1 MTGDPLLSVRD
12 ARREFGGVRAVDGV
26 SFAVAA
32 GTITGLIGP
41 NGAGKSTMLNMIA
54 GAIEPSSGSIVFDGQ
69 EIAGYPP
76 YRIARRGLS
85 RTFQTSS
92 PFSRM
97 TVLENLLAAPYPQIG
112 ESWQTLILGKRA
124 WRADEQLLLTRARA
138 LLDQFDMTPKENE
151 YAGRL
156 SGGQKRLVEIMRS
169 LMTQPK
175 LLLLDEPMAGVSPVL
190 SQRIAGYLEELRA
203 HGLTMLMVE
212 HELGFVDQL
221 CDVVVVMAQGT
232 VLSRGTM
239 RELRQ
244 QQEVVDAYLVG

>member
-1 MTGDPLLSVRD
+1 VTAEPLLSVRD

-26 SFAVAA
+26 SFEVPA

-41 NGAGKSTMLNMIA
+41 NGAGKSTLLNMIA
-54 GAIEPSSGSIVFDGQ
+54 GAIRPSSGSITFDGR
-69 EIAGYPP
+69 EIAGLPP
-76 YRIARRGLS
+76 YRIARLGLS

-92 PFSRM
+92 PFARM
-97 TVLENLLAAPYPQIG
+97 TVLENLLAAPYPQTG
-112 ESWQTLILGKRA
+112 EGWPALVLGKRA
-124 WRADEQLLLTRARA
+124 WKAEEYRLLERARE
-138 LLDQFDMTPKENE
+138 LLDRFDMTPKQND
-151 YAGRL
+151 YAGKL

-190 SQRIAGYLEELRA
+190 SRRIAGYLEELRA
-203 HGLTMLMVE
+203 RGLTMLMVE

-221 CDVVVVMAQGT
+221 CDGVVVMAQGT

-239 RELRQ
+239 RELRGRR
-244 QQEVVDAYLVG
+244 EVVDAYLVG

>member
-1 MTGDPLLSVRD
+1 VTADPLLSVRD
-12 ARREFGGVRAVDGV
+12 ARRDFGGVRAVDGV
-26 SFAVAA
+26 SFDVPA

-54 GAIEPSSGSIVFDGQ
+54 GAIEPSSGSIVFDGR
-69 EIAGYPP
+69 EIAGLPP
-76 YRIARRGLS
+76 YRVSRLGLS

-112 ESWQTLILGKRA
+112 ESWAALVLGKRA
-124 WRADEQLLLTRARA
+124 WKAEEHRLLERAHE
-138 LLDQFDMTPKENE
+138 LLDRFDMAPKENE
-151 YAGRL
+151 YAGKL
-156 SGGQKRLVEIMRS
+156 SGGQRRLVEIMRS
-169 LMTQPK
+169 LMTRPK

-190 SQRIAGYLEELRA
+190 SRRIAGYLEELRT

-221 CDVVVVMAQGT
+221 CDGVVVMAQGT

-239 RELRQ
+239 RDLRR

>member
-1 MTGDPLLSVRD
+1 MMVDPLLSVRE

-26 SFAVAA
+26 SFDVPA
-32 GTITGLIGP
+32 GAITGLIGP

-54 GAIEPSSGSIVFDGQ
+54 GAIEPSSGSIVFDGR
-69 EIAGYPP
+69 EIAGLPP
-76 YRIARRGLS
+76 YRVSRLGLS

-92 PFSRM
+92 PFARM

-112 ESWQTLILGKRA
+112 ESWPALVLGKRA
-124 WRADEQLLLTRARA
+124 WRAEEHRLLEQARE
-138 LLDQFDMTPKENE
+138 LLDRFDMSPKENE
-151 YAGRL
+151 YAGKL
-156 SGGQKRLVEIMRS
+156 SGGQRRLVEIMRS
-169 LMTQPK
+169 LMTRPK

-190 SQRIAGYLEELRA
+190 SRRIAGYLEELRA

-221 CDVVVVMAQGT
+221 CDGVVVMAQGT

-239 RELRQ
+239 RDLRQ
-244 QQEVVDAYLVG
+244 QREVVDAYLVG